1 MFSSSCSLRW
11 WDDEL
16 RRFASRECRWD
27 SSLAPGFPVP
37 EWHWY
42 TPESERVPDELRRA
56 ALRERRWDSSLAPG
70 FHVPEW
76 HWCTPES
83 ERVPGEWCLESD
95 PLTFDIGIVPFKNI
109 PQENNV
115 PIPDNLVPPHIADI
129 PLPLLLLP
137 LLPLSRP
144 ARQRIFE
151 FGVPVGALSRRHLPP
166 YR

>member
-1 MFSSSCSLRW
+1 MAFRG
-11 WDDEL
+11 
-16 RRFASRECRWD
+16 RRWD

-37 EWHWY
+37 EWHW
-42 TPESERVPDELRRA
+42 
-56 ALRERRWDSSLAPG
+56 
-70 FHVPEW
+70 
-76 HWCTPES
+76 CTPES
-83 ERVPGEWCLESD
+83 ERLPGEWWHWHTPW
-95 PLTFDIGIVPFKNI
+95 PLPFYIGIVPFHRI

-115 PIPDNLVPPHIADI
+115 PIPDYLVPPHIADI

>member
-1 MFSSSCSLRW
+1 M
-11 WDDEL
+11 
-16 RRFASRECRWD
+16 RRFASREHRWD

-56 ALRERRWDSSLAPG
+56 AFRERRWDSSLALG
-70 FHVPEW
+70 CRVLEW

-83 ERVPGEWCLESD
+83 ERVPGEWWHWHTPW
-95 PLTFDIGIVPFKNI
+95 PLPFYIGIVPLHRTS
-109 PQENNV
+109 QENNV
-115 PIPDNLVPPHIADI
+115 PIPDYLVPPHIADI

-151 FGVPVGALSRRHLPP
+151 FGVPVGAVSRRHLPP
-166 YR
+166 YRFQ